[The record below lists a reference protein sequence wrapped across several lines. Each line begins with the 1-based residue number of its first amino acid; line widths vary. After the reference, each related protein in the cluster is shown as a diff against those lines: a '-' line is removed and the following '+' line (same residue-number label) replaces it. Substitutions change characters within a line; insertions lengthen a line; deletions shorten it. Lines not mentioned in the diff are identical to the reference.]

1 MEYTIEYSPDTV
13 DHLSALTAR
22 QRATVLAAVETQLA
36 HEASGETRNRKPMR
50 PNSLAP
56 WELRVGALRIYY
68 DVEEDPE
75 RKVLIRAIG
84 IKERNRLRIGRREF
98 EL

>member
-1 MEYTIEYSPDTV
+1 MAYTIEYSPDTV

-36 HEASGETRNRKPMR
+36 HEPSGETRNRKPMR
-50 PNSLAP
+50 PNNLAP

-84 IKERNRLRIGRREF
+84 IKERNRLRIGKKEF